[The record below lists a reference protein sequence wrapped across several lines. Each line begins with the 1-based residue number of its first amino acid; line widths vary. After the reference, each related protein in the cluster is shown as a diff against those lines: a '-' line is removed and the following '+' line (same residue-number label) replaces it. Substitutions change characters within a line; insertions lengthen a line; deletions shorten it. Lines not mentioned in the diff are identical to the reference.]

1 MICGIHERMEEIQ
14 MRMESIRI
22 QRGESWRSTHSTQ
35 MKKLISLNSDI
46 DNLFITVKHF
56 GWLGRSEH
64 IKLAN

>member
-1 MICGIHERMEEIQ
+1 